1 MAKVFEL
8 DREALN
14 VSRAVVV
21 AVVLVPVVIVLEVLD
36 LPHYVVT
43 VVFGALYVAMRP
55 RPTSPG
61 STGVPE
67 RTPAPSPTA
76 S

>member
-1 MAKVFEL
+1 MSSMAKVFEL
-8 DREALN
+8 DRKALN

-43 VVFGALYVAMRP
+43 VVFGALYVGMSDPGGDFGIARP
-55 RPTSPG
+55 
-61 STGVPE
+61 
-67 RTPAPSPTA
+67 AWAA
-76 S
+76 SR